1 MIPRARRTA
10 LLLLPFAALAGCGA
24 GEEAVVVARPPVA
37 VAPVAARDLVDRI
50 LVTGEL
56 IAVNE
61 ADVAAEVD
69 GRVTAIL
76 VDEGSAVEVGETVL
90 EIDTERRQLE
100 LDDARAQVE
109 EARAHLDQEERE
121 TDRWRLLYAS
131 KTASQ
136 AQLDAAEAELSLA
149 RSRLTA
155 SRARL
160 GLAERA
166 LRKASVTAPFSG
178 VVSRRHVSEGEFITA
193 GTDLFDL
200 VSVDPIEIEFR
211 VTERDSG
218 RVELGQWL
226 DVSVA
231 PFPERVFRAEVTMVS
246 PQIDPVSRTLRV
258 KARVE
263 DEEGLLRP
271 GLFARAD
278 LGVSERAAVPMIPES
293 AVLQRADGSVVF
305 RMVGPD
311 QVERVVLATGVI
323 RDGYVEVVEGLE
335 VGDVIVV
342 RGHARLVDGS
352 RVDVRTPAGEPALTA
367 ARPAEPTPE

>member
-1 MIPRARRTA
+1 MTARAWRTA
-10 LLLLPFAALAGCGA
+10 LRLLPFVALAACDGA
-24 GEEAVVVARPPVA
+24 EEAAVISRPPVA
-37 VAPVAARDLVDRI
+37 VTAVEARDIVDRI

-61 ADVAAEVD
+61 ASVAAEVD
-69 GRVTAIL
+69 GRVTSIL
-76 VDEGSAVEVGETVL
+76 VEEGAAVEKGETVF

-109 EARAHLDQEERE
+109 EALAHREQQERE
-121 TDRWRLLYAS
+121 TLRWRRLHEG

-136 AQLDAAEAELSLA
+136 AQLDQAEAELRLA

-155 SRARL
+155 TRARL

-166 LRKASVTAPFSG
+166 LRNASVAAPFAG
-178 VVSRRHVSEGEFITA
+178 IVSRRRASEGEFITA

-200 VSVDPIEIEFR
+200 VSVEPIEVEFQ

-226 DVSVA
+226 DVHVA
-231 PFPERVFRAEVTMVS
+231 PYPDRVFRAEVTMVS
-246 PQIDPVSRTLRV
+246 PQIDPRSRTLRV
-258 KARVE
+258 KARVQDPE
-263 DEEGLLRP
+263 RLLRP

-278 LGVSERAAVPMIPES
+278 LGVSERAGVPVIPEG
-293 AVLQRADGSVVF
+293 AILQRSDGSVVF
-305 RMVGPD
+305 RMLGPD
-311 QVERVVLATGVI
+311 QVERVVLSTGAI
-323 RDGYVEVVEGLE
+323 RDGYVEVVGGLA

-342 RGHARLVDGS
+342 RGHAQLVDGS
-352 RVDVRTPAGEPALTA
+352 RVDVRSQAGKPTVA
-367 ARPAEPTPE
+367 AAPRDGRTPE